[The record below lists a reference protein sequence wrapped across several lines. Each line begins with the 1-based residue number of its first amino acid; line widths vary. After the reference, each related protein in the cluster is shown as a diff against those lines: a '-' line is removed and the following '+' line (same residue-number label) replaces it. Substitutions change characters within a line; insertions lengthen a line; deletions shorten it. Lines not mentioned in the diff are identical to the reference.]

1 MNQIYL
7 NKYDEI
13 VMKLL
18 HYFITVEGYSPIVLH
33 GAQNEIWL
41 ENMHNNYKIIRIV
54 TNYIHNDEQYDF
66 DLFRTKKIMGRIKKK
81 TFSLDM
87 NGISIFLN
95 LGENVHFNEKGCPK
109 NLLCINIDDMNA
121 LTTNSEL
128 TKLFPDLKKDTDFK
142 EKGMELFIKV
152 TSDINRKNEEEA
164 KKVENIFKIK
174 KPVVTYGL
182 IFLCAFVYL
191 CMSLFGNGSY
201 DNATLLK
208 YGALFKPYITE
219 YNEYFRL
226 LTCAFVHIGII
237 HLFFNM
243 YALYVIG
250 MQLESFLG
258 KLQYLIV
265 YLFSALTGSIMSC
278 VFTENAISA
287 GASGAI
293 FGLLGSLL
301 YFGYHYRVYLGNV
314 LKSQI
319 IPLLIFNLLLG
330 FMLVGVDSAAH
341 IGGLIGG
348 LLITMALGVKYK
360 STTSEKI
367 NGWILTLIYTSF
379 IIYLAFLI

>member
-1 MNQIYL
+1 MNQISL
-7 NKYDEI
+7 NKYDEM

-18 HYFITVEGYSPIVLH
+18 HYFITVEGYSPIILH
-33 GAQNEIWL
+33 GAKNEIWL
-41 ENMHNNYKIIRIV
+41 ENMHNDYKIVRIV

-66 DLFRTKKIMGRIKKK
+66 DIFRTKKIMSRIKRK
-81 TFSLDM
+81 TFSFDM

-95 LGENVHFNEKGCPK
+95 LGENVHFDKKTSPK
-109 NLLCINIDDMNA
+109 NLLCIHVDDMDELINNKD
-121 LTTNSEL
+121 LTGI
-128 TKLFPDLKKDTDFK
+128 FPDLKKDTDFK
-142 EKGMELFIKV
+142 EEGMELLIKV
-152 TSDINRKNEEEA
+152 TSDINKKNEEEA
-164 KKVENIFKIK
+164 RKVENVFKIK
-174 KPVVTYGL
+174 KPIITYTLIGL
-182 IFLCAFVYL
+182 CILVYILMTFL
-191 CMSLFGNGSY
+191 GNGSY
-201 DNATLLK
+201 DNETLLK
-208 YGALFKPYITE
+208 YGALFKPFVTE

-226 LTCAFVHIGII
+226 ITCAFVHIGIV

-250 MQLESFLG
+250 AQLESFLG
-258 KLQYLIV
+258 KFQYLVV

-330 FMLVGVDSAAH
+330 VVLVGVDSAAH
-341 IGGLIGG
+341 IGGMIGG
-348 LLITMALGVKYK
+348 LLMTMALGIKYK

-367 NGWILTLIYTSF
+367 NGWILTTIFTAF
-379 IIYLAFLI
+379 IIYMAFFI

>member
-1 MNQIYL
+1 MNQVSL

-41 ENMHNNYKIIRIV
+41 ENMNSDYKIVRIV

-66 DLFRTKKIMGRIKKK
+66 DVFRARKIMGRIKKK
-81 TFSLDM
+81 TFSLGM

-95 LGENVHFNEKGCPK
+95 LGENVHFDDKESPK
-109 NLLCINIDDMNA
+109 NLLCVSVNDMDGLVKNKDLMNI
-121 LTTNSEL
+121 
-128 TKLFPDLKKDTDFK
+128 FPDLKKDTDFK
-142 EKGMELFIKV
+142 EEGMELFIKV

-164 KKVENIFKIK
+164 KKVENVFKMK
-174 KPVVTYGL
+174 KPIVTYIL
-182 IFLCAFVYL
+182 IGICVLVYILMTFL
-191 CMSLFGNGSY
+191 GNGSY
-201 DNATLLK
+201 DNETLLK
-208 YGALFKPYITE
+208 YGALFKPFVTE
-219 YNEYFRL
+219 YYEYFRL
-226 LTCAFVHIGII
+226 LTCAFVHIGMI
-237 HLFFNM
+237 HLLFNM

-250 MQLESFLG
+250 AQLESFLG
-258 KLQYLIV
+258 KVQYLII
-265 YLFSALTGSIMSC
+265 YIFSALTGSILSC
-278 VFTENAISA
+278 VFTSNAISA

-319 IPLLIFNLLLG
+319 IPLLIFNLMLG
-330 FMLVGVDSAAH
+330 FVLVGVDSAAH

-348 LLITMALGVKYK
+348 LLMTMALGIKYK
-360 STTSEKI
+360 STTSEKV
-367 NGWILTLIYTSF
+367 NGWILTIIFTSF
-379 IIYLAFLI
+379 ITYMAFFV